1 MKKSVE
7 IGPEC
12 SSASIDRKVIENVC
26 ATGVMPSGFKKL
38 ILNNGMVLELDKIKD
53 EIGKTWKDMLLW
65 ISALSLSKPSSS
77 EKSLR
82 QVVKRLKHQ
91 AQLLS
96 KNNLREELNEL
107 KHEEFRLP
115 QLSAQTEHI
124 NENESVS
131 SESLLS
137 SFEHE
142 IAQLINRLED
152 SNSHIGL
159 LTEIIAEQNEQ
170 GAAKT
175 EEPCRMKAELSK
187 YKQEGKKNSKVLNDT
202 MKKLGNLSA
211 RNVNKKLARR
221 EQKIKTLEKKN
232 LEQAKTIAAL
242 EKENQKIGEVK

>member
-91 AQLLS
+91 PQLLS

-115 QLSAQTEHI
+115 QLSAQTEHVKKL
-124 NENESVS
+124 NVS
-131 SESLLS
+131 SESFLS
-137 SFEHE
+137 PFEHE

-187 YKQEGKKNSKVLNDT
+187 YKQEGKKNSKVDR
-202 MKKLGNLSA
+202 KS
-211 RNVNKKLARR
+211 V
-221 EQKIKTLEKKN
+221 
-232 LEQAKTIAAL
+232 
-242 EKENQKIGEVK
+242 V